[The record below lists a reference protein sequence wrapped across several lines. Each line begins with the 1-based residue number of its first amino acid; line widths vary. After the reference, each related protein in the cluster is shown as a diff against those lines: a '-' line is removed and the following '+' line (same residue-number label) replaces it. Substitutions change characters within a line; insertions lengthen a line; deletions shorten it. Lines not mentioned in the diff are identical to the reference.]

1 MSITRRTFAKASL
14 GVGALMTAQ
23 SNMFAMK
30 NEIIKR
36 VIPSSGEMI
45 PVIGVGTNRY
55 GVGNDQSA
63 RAPLKAALE
72 KFHELGGTVID
83 TAPTYGS
90 SEIVLGELI
99 AEIGVQKD
107 LFLASKVDRRN
118 IHDNT
123 AGFHESFKRF
133 DTKKFDLMQVHNF
146 KDWENSLAFL
156 KEQKA
161 AGIIRY
167 IGMTTHMPS
176 QYDLMEQAI
185 KEHTLDFIQ
194 VNLSLA
200 NQRSSSERVIPMAKD
215 NGVAVLINRPFGGG
229 GVFSKL
235 SKAKLPAW
243 TTEFEC
249 ESWAQFL
256 LKYSLSE
263 PGVTATIPGM
273 TKTRHVMDNMRG
285 GMGEM
290 PSANLRKRQERF
302 FDNL

>member
-1 MSITRRTFAKASL
+1 
-14 GVGALMTAQ
+14 
-23 SNMFAMK
+23 
-30 NEIIKR
+30 
-36 VIPSSGEMI
+36 
-45 PVIGVGTNRY
+45 
-55 GVGNDQSA
+55 
-63 RAPLKAALE
+63 
-72 KFHELGGTVID
+72 
-83 TAPTYGS
+83 
-90 SEIVLGELI
+90 
-99 AEIGVQKD
+99 
-107 LFLASKVDRRN
+107 
-118 IHDNT
+118 
-123 AGFHESFKRF
+123 
-133 DTKKFDLMQVHNF
+133 MQVHNF

-161 AGIIRY
+161 AGTIRY

-176 QYDLMEQAI
+176 QYDLMEKAI

-200 NQRSSSERVIPMAKD
+200 NQRNSSERVIPMAKD

-235 SKAKLPAW
+235 NQAKLPEWAK
-243 TTEFEC
+243 EFEC

-256 LKYSLSE
+256 LKYALSE

-273 TKTRHVMDNMRG
+273 TKTRHVIDNMKG

-302 FDNL
+302 FDDL

>member
-1 MSITRRTFAKASL
+1 MSITRRTFTKASL
-14 GVGALMTAQ
+14 GVGTLMAAQ
-23 SNMFAMK
+23 SNMFAME

-36 VIPSSGEMI
+36 VIPSSGEVI

-90 SEIVLGELI
+90 SEVVLGELI
-99 AEIGVQKD
+99 SELGIQKD

-118 IHDNT
+118 INDNT

-156 KEQKA
+156 KEQKTA
-161 AGIIRY
+161 EKIRY

-176 QYDLMEQAI
+176 QYDLMEKAI

-215 NGVAVLINRPFGGG
+215 NGVAVLVNRPFGGG

-235 SKAKLPAW
+235 NKAKLPEWA
-243 TTEFEC
+243 TEFEC

-256 LKYSLSE
+256 LKYALSE

-273 TKTRHVMDNMRG
+273 TKTRHVMDNMKG

-302 FDNL
+302 FDDL

>member
-14 GVGALMTAQ
+14 GVGTLMAAQ
-23 SNMFAMK
+23 SNMFAME

-36 VIPSSGEMI
+36 VIPSSGEVI

-90 SEIVLGELI
+90 SEVVLGELI
-99 AEIGVQKD
+99 SELGIQKD

-118 IHDNT
+118 INGNT

-161 AGIIRY
+161 AGTIRY

-176 QYDLMEQAI
+176 QYDLMAI
-185 KEHTLDFIQ
+185 K
-194 VNLSLA
+194 S
-200 NQRSSSERVIPMAKD
+200 
-215 NGVAVLINRPFGGG
+215 
-229 GVFSKL
+229 
-235 SKAKLPAW
+235 
-243 TTEFEC
+243 
-249 ESWAQFL
+249 
-256 LKYSLSE
+256 Y
-263 PGVTATIPGM
+263 
-273 TKTRHVMDNMRG
+273 
-285 GMGEM
+285 
-290 PSANLRKRQERF
+290 
-302 FDNL
+302 